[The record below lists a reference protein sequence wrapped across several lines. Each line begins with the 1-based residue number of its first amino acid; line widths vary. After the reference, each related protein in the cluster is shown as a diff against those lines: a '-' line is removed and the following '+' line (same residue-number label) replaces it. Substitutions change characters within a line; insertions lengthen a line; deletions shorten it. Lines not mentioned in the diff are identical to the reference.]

1 MKGIILAG
9 GSGSRLL
16 PATFSI
22 SKQLIPVYDK
32 PMIFYPLSIL
42 MLANIKEILIITT
55 PRDLGTFQNLLGD
68 GSKYGVSLQYK
79 VQENPNGIAEALKLG
94 ESFLQNEPVCLI
106 LGDNI
111 FYGSGL
117 IKKLESAAKLEKG
130 ARVFAYNVNDPSR
143 FGIIEFDKEQNV
155 LSIEEKPTNPKSDFA
170 VTGIYFYDKTAV
182 EKVKSLQP
190 SKRGELEIT
199 DLNNLYVKENS
210 LKVDLL
216 GRGVAWLDTGTHSS
230 LLDASNFIE
239 TVEKR
244 QGLKI
249 SCLEEIAFNKGWITK
264 EQLKNSAESMKN
276 SDYGKYLF
284 RILRNLSWVQY

>member
-284 RILRNLSWVQY
+284 RILRNLS